1 MSKEL
6 DSQLPGRQDT
16 WNTGL
21 ITMVSEKI
29 DNGNTLISDDMI
41 TWILETSAGARETHT
56 THRYCCSVIEYIFGN

>member
-1 MSKEL
+1 
-6 DSQLPGRQDT
+6 
-16 WNTGL
+16 
-21 ITMVSEKI
+21 MVSEKI

>member
-1 MSKEL
+1 MRSKEL
-6 DSQLPGRQDT
+6 ASQLPGRQDT

-41 TWILETSAGARETHT
+41 TWILDLPAEQGRYAGP
-56 THRYCCSVIEYIFGN
+56 